1 MRLGDKACALRW
13 LEKGYQERD
22 DLMIQLNVDPV
33 FDRIRTDPR
42 FRELVHRVG
51 LPDEKPQT

>member
-1 MRLGDKACALRW
+1 MRLGDRACALQW

-33 FDRIRTDPR
+33 FDGLHSEPR
-42 FRELVHRVG
+42 FQDLVRRVG
-51 LPDEKPQT
+51 LPEGKPQT